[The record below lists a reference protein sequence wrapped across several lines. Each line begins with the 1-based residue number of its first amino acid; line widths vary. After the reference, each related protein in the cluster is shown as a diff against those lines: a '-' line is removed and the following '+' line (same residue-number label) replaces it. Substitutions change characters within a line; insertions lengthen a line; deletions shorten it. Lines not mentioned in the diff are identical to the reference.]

1 MPLLALNLVYNKS
14 TGEREKVELNGS
26 IPKQPLRLVHYN
38 IAFTNDDGSAGST
51 EASIDYLLIKLPFL
65 NSYDI
70 NSNFAIEDA
79 IPLFVDRSAYGAQS
93 QYDLEFNPAKNV
105 DEVIDWNIYKP
116 DGTPYTDKRV
126 NVTLLFV
133 YRRSELI

>member
-51 EASIDYLLIKLPFL
+51 EANIDYLLIKLPFL

>member
-79 IPLFVDRSAYGAQS
+79 IPLFIDRNAYGAQS
-93 QYDLEFNPAKNV
+93 LYDLEFNPAKNV

>member
-51 EASIDYLLIKLPFL
+51 EASIDYLLITLPFL

>member
-1 MPLLALNLVYNKS
+1 M
-14 TGEREKVELNGS
+14 
-26 IPKQPLRLVHYN
+26 HYN

-93 QYDLEFNPAKNV
+93 QYDLELNPAKNV

>member
-38 IAFTNDDGSAGST
+38 VAFTNDDGSAGST
-51 EASIDYLLIKLPFL
+51 EASIDYLLVKLPFL

>member
-1 MPLLALNLVYNKS
+1 MPLLALNLIYNKT

-38 IAFTNDDGSAGST
+38 FAFTNDDGTAGST
-51 EASIDYLLIKLPFL
+51 ESSIDYLLVQLPFL

-79 IPLFVDRSAYGAQS
+79 IPLFTDRSVYGAQR

-105 DEVIDWNIYKP
+105 DEVIDWKIYKP

-126 NVTLLFV
+126 NITLLFV